1 MIKKLLSRLIILVA
15 ILATGLTVKG
25 QTVGI
30 KTNLLY
36 DATSTVNLGVEVE
49 VAPRWSL
56 DISGN
61 LNAWNIKADK
71 YMRHWFVQ
79 PEARYWFCNPF
90 QGHFLGFHGI
100 AGQYNVGH
108 WGHGFEFLGTDF
120 KKLADSRFQGW
131 FIGAGIAYGYSWIL
145 SKHWNIE
152 AEIGFGY
159 AYTRFD
165 RYPCAKCGTKLES
178 NKHHNYVGPTKAA
191 LNLIYVF

>member
-1 MIKKLLSRLIILVA
+1 MLVA
-15 ILATGLTVKG
+15 LLAGALTAQA

-36 DATSTVNLGVEVE
+36 DATASANIGVEVE

-61 LNAWNIKADK
+61 LNAWNVKTNK

-90 QGHFLGFHGI
+90 QGHFIGIEAHG
-100 AGQYNVGH
+100 GQFNLGH
-108 WGHGFEFLGTDF
+108 WGHGFKFLGTDLR
-120 KKLADSRFQGW
+120 KLADNRYQGW
-131 FIGAGIAYGYSWIL
+131 FVGAGITYGYTWIL
-145 SKHWNIE
+145 HKHWNLE
-152 AEIGFGY
+152 AEIGIGY
-159 AYTRFD
+159 SYSRFD
-165 RYPCAKCGTKLES
+165 RYPCATCGTKIES
-178 NKHHNYVGPTKAA
+178 DKSHNYVGPTKAA